1 MIFFLQNL
9 IIQYSPPSLEENS
22 SRNRQT
28 TTKELYLPQSICNI
42 LFDET
47 WWSSISELVMLMK
60 PYCGALDQM
69 QADKARLYDVAIS
82 FGFFIKFWE
91 GYSDRTFAEGMILR
105 LQKRWESWEQP
116 LLLLSILLHPS
127 YRMQM
132 FNPDLESINYVTLSK
147 FLVYYYKAWEKKKPM
162 KILTEFELYRSKKF
176 PFDNETVDQFKD
188 DILGFWNFASLNS
201 KELGIVATKIFSIT
215 VNSASVERL
224 FSTMGFLHTSRR
236 NAIKVSI

>member
-91 GYSDRTFAEGMILR
+91 GYSNRTFAEEMILR
-105 LQKRWESWEQP
+105 LQKR
-116 LLLLSILLHPS
+116 
-127 YRMQM
+127 
-132 FNPDLESINYVTLSK
+132 
-147 FLVYYYKAWEKKKPM
+147 
-162 KILTEFELYRSKKF
+162 
-176 PFDNETVDQFKD
+176 
-188 DILGFWNFASLNS
+188 
-201 KELGIVATKIFSIT
+201 
-215 VNSASVERL
+215 
-224 FSTMGFLHTSRR
+224 
-236 NAIKVSI
+236 